1 MLNIAICDDDIQ
13 TTGQIEMMIQKIA
26 KRNFADV
33 DIEVFWN
40 GESLADSVVAGDGYD
55 IIYLDMLNCGD
66 PSFGGTMYGCGHCGN
81 LKFVPFRCKSRF
93 CPTCGNKCSIDR
105 TVSMSFKII
114 KVPHRH
120 CVFTIAKELRPFF
133 LKRPLSF
140 KLSFFSSKQCHLPY
154 VFQYQ

>member
-1 MLNIAICDDDIQ
+1 MAADTAATLNLSLFV
-13 TTGQIEMMIQKIA
+13 A
-26 KRNFADV
+26 KA
-33 DIEVFWN
+33 VFVLPVVISI
-40 GESLADSVVAGDGYD
+40 SLTA
-55 IIYLDMLNCGD
+55 L
-66 PSFGGTMYGCGHCGN
+66 
-81 LKFVPFRCKSRF
+81 
-93 CPTCGNKCSIDR
+93 
-105 TVSMSFKII
+105 I